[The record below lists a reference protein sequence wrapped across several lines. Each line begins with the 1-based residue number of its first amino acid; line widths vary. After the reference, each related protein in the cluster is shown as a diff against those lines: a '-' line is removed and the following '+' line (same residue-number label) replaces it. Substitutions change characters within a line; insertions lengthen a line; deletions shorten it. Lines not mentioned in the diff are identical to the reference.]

1 MRTRAGE
8 GGRARKR
15 ASRPTGFGSI
25 GRTQGAKRPSTGR
38 APEIKIGLLGFGT
51 IGAGVVKVLRA
62 HRTEIARRV
71 GRPIDIV
78 AIADLDLTTD
88 RGVPAA
94 PARFTDDA
102 RSVIEDPDIPIVI
115 ELIGGYEPARRF
127 VLSAIRAGKDVVTA
141 NKALLAVHGEE
152 IVAAAEEQG
161 VRLGFEASVGG
172 GIPIIR
178 TLKEGLAG
186 DLTAAVYGI
195 VNGTCNHI
203 LTTMT
208 REGRS
213 FDDVLAE
220 AQRLGLAEADPST
233 DVDGIDS
240 AHKLALLATLA
251 FGVAPR
257 FPDIPTEG
265 IRHVDAIDIAFAREL
280 GYTIKLLAVARDGRD
295 AIEAHV
301 QPTMIP
307 NGHLLADVGGNF
319 NAIFVRGA
327 ALGPTMYYG
336 QGAGSMPTAT
346 AVVADLIAAAR
357 DRTVGPA
364 VRVLPWGVPQR
375 ALRALPVRPMTA
387 LEGEHYLRF
396 MAVDRPGVLA
406 RIAGVLGRNH
416 IGIASVIQKERRA
429 GTTVPI
435 VIRTHH
441 ARGRDLTRALDAIG
455 ALDVVRGRPVS
466 IRIEDRLA

>member
-1 MRTRAGE
+1 V
-8 GGRARKR
+8 
-15 ASRPTGFGSI
+15 SRQLTPV
-25 GRTQGAKRPSTGR
+25 RV
-38 APEIKIGLLGFGT
+38 GLIGFGT

-62 HRTEIARRV
+62 HRAEIARRV

-78 AIADLDLTTD
+78 TIADLDTRTD
-88 RGVPAA
+88 RGVRVP
-94 PARFTDDA
+94 PARLVADA
-102 RSVIEDPDIPIVI
+102 DAVLKDPRISIVI

-127 VLSAIRAGKDVVTA
+127 VLAAIRAGKDVVTA

-152 IVAAAEEQG
+152 IVAEAEARG

-172 GIPIIR
+172 GIPILR

-186 DLTAAVYGI
+186 DRTAAVYGI

-213 FDDVLAE
+213 FEDVLRD

-251 FGVAPR
+251 FGTAPR
-257 FPDIPTEG
+257 FADIPTEG
-265 IRHVDAIDIAFAREL
+265 IRRVEAVDIAFARDL
-280 GYTIKLLAVARDGRD
+280 GYAVKLLAIAKDGRD
-295 AIEAHV
+295 AIEARV

-336 QGAGSMPTAT
+336 QGAGAMPTST
-346 AVVADLIAAAR
+346 AVIADLIAAVR
-357 DRTVGPA
+357 DRQVGPTP
-364 VRVLPWGVPQR
+364 RVPPWGIPQR
-375 ALRALPVRPMTA
+375 ALRRLKVRPLAA
-387 LEGEHYLRF
+387 LEGDYYLRF
-396 MAVDRPGVLA
+396 MARDRPGVLG
-406 RIAGVLGRNH
+406 RLAGVLGRS
-416 IGIASVIQKERRA
+416 GVSIASVIQRERGEA
-429 GTTVPI
+429 VVPI
-435 VIRTHH
+435 VMRTHR
-441 ARGRDLTRALDAIG
+441 ARERNLRRALAAI
-455 ALDVVRGRPVS
+455 AKLDVIRGRPVA
-466 IRIEDRLA
+466 IRIEDQLR

>member
-1 MRTRAGE
+1 MKT
-8 GGRARKR
+8 
-15 ASRPTGFGSI
+15 
-25 GRTQGAKRPSTGR
+25 
-38 APEIKIGLLGFGT
+38 APPVKVGLIGFGT

-62 HRTEIARRV
+62 HRAEVARRV
-71 GRPIDIV
+71 GRPIEV
-78 AIADLDLTTD
+78 AAIADLDTTTD

-94 PARFTDDA
+94 PARLTSDA
-102 RSVIEDPDIPIVI
+102 RSVIEDPELPIII

-127 VLSAIRAGKDVVTA
+127 VLAAIRAGKDVVTA

-152 IVAAAEEQG
+152 IVAEAEKHG

-172 GIPIIR
+172 GIPILR

-186 DLTAAVYGI
+186 DRTAAVYGI

-213 FDDVLAE
+213 FEEVLAE

-257 FPDIPTEG
+257 FADIPTEG
-265 IRHVDAIDIAFAREL
+265 IRRIDAADIAFAREL

-307 NGHLLADVGGNF
+307 DAHLLADVSGNF

-336 QGAGSMPTAT
+336 QGAGQMPTAT
-346 AVVADLIAAAR
+346 AVIADLIAAAR
-357 DRTVGPA
+357 DRAVGPG
-364 VRVLPWGVPQR
+364 VRVPPWGVPQR
-375 ALRALPVRPMTA
+375 ALRRLRIQPIAD
-387 LEGEHYLRF
+387 LEGEYYLRF
-396 MAVDRPGVLA
+396 MALDRPGVLA
-406 RIAGVLGRNH
+406 RIAGVLGRND
-416 IGIASVIQKERRA
+416 ISLASVLQKERRA

-435 VIRTHH
+435 VIRTHQ
-441 ARGRDLTRALDAIG
+441 ARERNLTRALGAIG
-455 ALDVVRGRPVS
+455 KLSVVRGRPVAV
-466 IRIEDRLA
+466 RIEEQLG

>member
-1 MRTRAGE
+1 M
-8 GGRARKR
+8 
-15 ASRPTGFGSI
+15 
-25 GRTQGAKRPSTGR
+25 
-38 APEIKIGLLGFGT
+38 
-51 IGAGVVKVLRA
+51 LRA
-62 HRTEIARRV
+62 HRAEIARRV
-71 GRPIDIV
+71 GRPIDVV
-78 AIADLDLTTD
+78 AIADLDTTTD
-88 RGVPAA
+88 RGIPVA
-94 PARFTDDA
+94 PARLTNDA
-102 RSVIEDPDIPIVI
+102 RAVIEDPDIPIVI

-127 VLSAIRAGKDVVTA
+127 VLAAIAAGKDVVTA

-152 IVAAAEEQG
+152 IVAQAEARG
-161 VRLGFEASVGG
+161 VRVAFEASVGG

-186 DLTAAVYGI
+186 DRTAAVYGI

-213 FDDVLAE
+213 FDDVLVE

-233 DVDGIDS
+233 DVDGVDS
-240 AHKLALLATLA
+240 AHKLALLSTLA

-257 FPDIPTEG
+257 FPDIPTTG
-265 IRHVDAIDIAFAREL
+265 IRRIEAVDIAFAREL

-301 QPTMIP
+301 APTMIP

-346 AVVADLIAAAR
+346 AVVADLIAAVR
-357 DRTVGPA
+357 DRQVGPTP
-364 VRVLPWGVPQR
+364 RVPPWGVPQR
-375 ALRALPVRPMTA
+375 ALRRLPIRPLAA
-387 LEGEHYLRF
+387 LEGEYYLRF
-396 MAVDRPGVLA
+396 MALDRPGVLA
-406 RIAGVLGRNH
+406 RIAGILGRCD
-416 IGIASVIQKERRA
+416 ISIASVIQKERRA
-429 GTTVPI
+429 ETSVPI

-441 ARGRDLTRALDAIG
+441 ARERDLARALAAVDR
-455 ALDVVRGRPVS
+455 LDVVRGHPVA
-466 IRIEDRLA
+466 IRIEQDLS

>member
-1 MRTRAGE
+1 VKG
-8 GGRARKR
+8 AR
-15 ASRPTGFGSI
+15 
-25 GRTQGAKRPSTGR
+25 GAQPVKV
-38 APEIKIGLLGFGT
+38 GLIGFGT
-51 IGAGVVKVLRA
+51 IGTGVVKVLRA
-62 HRTEIARRV
+62 HRTEIARRA
-71 GRPIDIV
+71 GRPIDVV
-78 AIADLDLTTD
+78 AIADLDTTTD
-88 RGVPAA
+88 RGIPVA
-94 PARFTDDA
+94 PAKLTNDA
-102 RSVIEDPDIPIVI
+102 RAVIEDPDIPLVI

-127 VLSAIRAGKDVVTA
+127 VLAAIRAGKDVVTA

-152 IVAAAEEQG
+152 IVAEAEAHR

-186 DLTAAVYGI
+186 DRTAAVYGI

-213 FDDVLAE
+213 FEDVLAE

-233 DVDGIDS
+233 DVDGVDS
-240 AHKLALLATLA
+240 AHKLALLTTLA

-257 FPDIPTEG
+257 FADIPTEG
-265 IRHVDAIDIAFAREL
+265 IRRIEAVDIGFAREL

-301 QPTMIP
+301 QPTMVP
-307 NGHLLADVGGNF
+307 NAHLLADVGGNF

-346 AVVADLIAAAR
+346 AVIADLIAAAR
-357 DRTVGPA
+357 DRAVGTG
-364 VRVLPWGVPQR
+364 VRVPPWGVPQR
-375 ALRALPVRPMTA
+375 ALRRLPIRPLA
-387 LEGEHYLRF
+387 DLDGEHYLRF
-396 MAVDRPGVLA
+396 MALDRPGVLA
-406 RIAGVLGRNH
+406 RIAGILGKCN
-416 IGIASVIQKERRA
+416 ISIASVLQKERRA
-429 GTTVPI
+429 GTSVPI
-435 VIRTHH
+435 VIRTHQ
-441 ARGRDLTRALDAIG
+441 ARERDLARALGAIDR
-455 ALDVVRGRPVS
+455 LSVVRGRPVS
-466 IRIEDRLA
+466 IRIEEQLH